1 MSNVATILARKG
13 TSPVS
18 VDAALSV
25 LEALRIMEERNIG
38 SVVVKNGED
47 YLGIFTERDYSRK
60 VILKGKHSVDTKVG
74 EVMSEN
80 LPAVQPL
87 DTLDHCMELMSANN
101 VKYLPVYENGEMSGL
116 ISISDVIREQVIQ
129 QKEVINHLKSYIHG

>member
-13 TSPVS
+13 TSAVS
-18 VDAALSV
+18 VDAVTSV
-25 LEALRIMEERNIG
+25 LEALRIMDERNIG
-38 SVVVKNGED
+38 SVVVKNGDD

-60 VILKGKHSVDTKVG
+60 VILKGKHSSETKVG

-87 DTLDHCMELMSANN
+87 DTLDHCMELMSCNN
-101 VKYLPVYENGEMSGL
+101 IKYLPVYEKGEMMGI
-116 ISISDVIREQVIQ
+116 ISISDVIRETVIQ
-129 QKEVINHLKSYIHG
+129 QKEVISQLKTYIHG